1 MYALHL
7 QEVNA
12 CLIPFINK
20 SKSQFRCKAQVW
32 VNSFWSS
39 LLPVTKVKDPDWA
52 KNTIRGQILGCPSK
66 VKSHK
71 FLVTPAKLIPQILG
85 YPGKIDPS
93 GHTIWTV
100 HILSYCTVWVAMHCT
115 CLLSPPWAAWN
126 IAHGTAKSANMN
138 YKCKTTWG
146 RGVMSTTER

>member
-1 MYALHL
+1 MLSAQNRLRRRCQENRKGGEKEITLVPQICQAMYALYL
-7 QEVNA
+7 QEANA

-20 SKSQFRCKAQVW
+20 SKSQF
-32 VNSFWSS
+32 
-39 LLPVTKVKDPDWA
+39 
-52 KNTIRGQILGCPSK
+52 LGCPSK

-93 GHTIWTV
+93 DHTNWTV

-115 CLLSPPWAAWN
+115 CLLSPPWATWN

-146 RGVMSTTER
+146 RGVMSTTDR